1 METWIRALC
10 LIGIVA
16 APNVVEISEAW
27 AEPKR
32 QAADDLMKE
41 GWLSSLMARVSPKAA
56 DEAAPFRAVAPSPL
70 HQIVHPPPAA
80 VEFAAKC
87 AWHASC

>member
-1 METWIRALC
+1 MKTWIRALC

-56 DEAAPFRAVAPSPL
+56 DEAAPFVRLPRVPCTKSCVPSR
-70 HQIVHPPPAA
+70 
-80 VEFAAKC
+80 
-87 AWHASC
+87 SG

>member
-32 QAADDLMKE
+32 Q
-41 GWLSSLMARVSPKAA
+41 
-56 DEAAPFRAVAPSPL
+56 
-70 HQIVHPPPAA
+70 